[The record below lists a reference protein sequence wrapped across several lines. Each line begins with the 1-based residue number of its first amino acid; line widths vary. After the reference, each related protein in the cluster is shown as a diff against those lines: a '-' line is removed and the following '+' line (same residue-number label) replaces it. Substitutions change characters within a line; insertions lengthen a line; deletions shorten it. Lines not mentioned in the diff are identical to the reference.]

1 MFCPAQSG
9 LPASR
14 GMHNGG
20 SGETCEAQ
28 EATLALEKLGMS
40 SLKAWL
46 SQHHAC
52 QDRALFQKDITVAK
66 RSGIPGSVASPH
78 CNISTQASQS
88 LGKRQQKLGE
98 ESKVHI
104 TAARKHTY

>member
-20 SGETCEAQ
+20 SGEMCETQ

-46 SQHHAC
+46 SQHHA
-52 QDRALFQKDITVAK
+52 
-66 RSGIPGSVASPH
+66 
-78 CNISTQASQS
+78 
-88 LGKRQQKLGE
+88 
-98 ESKVHI
+98 
-104 TAARKHTY
+104 

>member
-46 SQHHAC
+46 SQHHA
-52 QDRALFQKDITVAK
+52 
-66 RSGIPGSVASPH
+66 
-78 CNISTQASQS
+78 
-88 LGKRQQKLGE
+88 
-98 ESKVHI
+98 
-104 TAARKHTY
+104 